1 MWDGN
6 AHLSADEKALIKA
19 AKETGDAADVR
30 RLLAAGVGVD
40 TRDGH
45 NMPADQTPL
54 MLAARNAFLEIVR
67 VLLDAGA
74 SVSAADKRQG
84 EVEGEHQALHYAV
97 VGQNRAV
104 VEAILDAGADV
115 NALTSGGDTPLNF
128 AIRRGNL
135 ELMQLLVERGAA
147 VVKFGRKRYQ
157 PPLLA
162 VAGADVPP
170 AAKPALIEFLLKA
183 GADPNASDHR
193 GNTALHRL
201 AGGHDVDDPG
211 RLASLAAL
219 LQAGAKDLPDRDGYT
234 ALYTAVGYNNVAAA
248 KLLLD
253 TDAGGS
259 NINRVATRGT
269 VLDVAEQN
277 LALAKENR
285 PDRAPAIQSFID
297 LLISRGGRRKAEMSV
312 DESAAANGAGVA
324 IPSATTATTATK
336 SAKSTSGV
344 KDPPLGGKHFLKLA
358 SDGEAEWSLFAIQA
372 PVEQVTEA
380 LSRRYKDA
388 RVLRGVELKSARKND
403 ELARYMA
410 VVRVKDNAWSVVQ
423 RSLYAARESDV
434 DATVNDAKALSEEL
448 KTRAISFYANDTSGA
463 VQFDLF
469 EKGALL
475 ERVQWVDGGYFSI
488 FESTRRKQPK
498 LNEVDGK
505 FADKTFRELGVYLP
519 ACYPRGKGRSACL
532 CVERS
537 SAERIESADLL
548 GLG

>member
-19 AKETGDAADVR
+19 AKETGDAAEVR

-54 MLAARNAFLEIVR
+54 MLAARNGFLEIVR

-74 SVSAADKRQG
+74 SVSAVDKRQG
-84 EVEGEHQALHYAV
+84 EIEGEHRALHYAV
-97 VGQNRAV
+97 MGQNRAV

-115 NALTSGGDTPLNF
+115 NALTSGGDTALNV
-128 AIRRGNL
+128 AIGRGNL

-147 VVKFGRKRYQ
+147 VVKSGRKRYQ

-162 VAGADVPP
+162 VAGADVPFG
-170 AAKPALIEFLLKA
+170 AKSALVDFLLKA
-183 GADPNASDHR
+183 GADPNATDRR
-193 GNTALHRL
+193 GDNALHRL
-201 AGGHDVDDPG
+201 AAGHDVDDPG
-211 RLASLAAL
+211 RLAALAAL

-234 ALYTAVGYNNVAAA
+234 ALYTAVGYSNTAAA
-248 KLLLD
+248 KLLL
-253 TDAGGS
+253 DAGGS
-259 NINRVATRGT
+259 NINRVAKRGT
-269 VLDVAEQN
+269 ILDVAEQN
-277 LALAKENR
+277 LALARENR
-285 PDRAPAIQSFID
+285 ADRAVSIQAFID
-297 LLISRGGRRKAEMSV
+297 LLISRGARRKAGMSE
-312 DESAAANGAGVA
+312 DEIAAANGAGGA
-324 IPSATTATTATK
+324 TPSARTATK
-336 SAKSTSGV
+336 AAKSPPGV
-344 KDPPLGGKHFLKLA
+344 RNPPLGAKHFLKLA

-388 RVLRGVELKSARKND
+388 KVLRSVELKSARKND

-410 VVRVKDNAWSVVQ
+410 VVRVKDNPWSVVL
-423 RSLYAARESDV
+423 RSLYCARESDV
-434 DATVNDAKALSEEL
+434 DAAVKDAKALSEEL
-448 KTRAISFYANDTSGA
+448 KTGAIAFYANDTSGA
-463 VQFDLF
+463 VQFDGF
-469 EKGALL
+469 ENGALL

-505 FADKTFRELGVYLP
+505 FADKTFRDLGIYLP

-537 SAERIESADLL
+537 SAERIQSADLL
-548 GLG
+548 ELQ